1 MKEGWLIKVI
11 TYQSEAVLRILK
23 SGQVYRA
30 HKSLS
35 FGKQYG
41 ALVDIL
47 QLNCESPI
55 FGCLKYHRR
64 CTNGK
69 VSSSVKFLLE
79 VPAEKVK
86 LTEYSVWAD
95 FLYAQKFTLAEDYS
109 HVAGLCQELD
119 QETLDK
125 MIHSLQKQKRPWQY
139 RIPQAVLEEIRP
151 EWVIKYQLRSHSPFQ
166 NLFV

>member
-1 MKEGWLIKVI
+1 MI

-30 HKSLS
+30 HKRLS

-47 QLNCESPI
+47 QLKCESPV
-55 FGCLKYHRR
+55 FGCLKYHRK

-69 VSSSVKFLLE
+69 VSSSVKFILD
-79 VPAEKVK
+79 VPSDKVK

-95 FLYAQKFTLAEDYS
+95 FLYAQKFTRGEDYAHIS
-109 HVAGLCQELD
+109 GESQELD
-119 QETLDK
+119 QERLEK
-125 MIHSLQKQKRPWQY
+125 MIHSLKKQKYSWQY
-139 RIPQAVLEEIRP
+139 RIPQVVMEEIRP
-151 EWVIKYQLRSHSPFQ
+151 EWVIKYQIHPHSPFRY
-166 NLFV
+166 L